1 MPEPE
6 LSYVFT
12 RSERNIFTEIYFP
25 KRAAYQG
32 AVFDALRFGFE
43 ESEVKEYLETNIQA
57 LRNEFKRLPA
67 ILDPHEYTT
76 PERRKTVPSLEEVQ
90 ARIDMYESPFY
101 GWSVYSVDGMFFDK
115 KTKKR
120 SEETTQVVRIMFRFQ
135 SSAKIQKA
143 ADKAQCHDVLRAI
156 LFWVI
161 AQQGRLDDHKGWSD
175 AEKTTFI
182 QRHEP
187 WSDDKRVF
195 VEQYFTEI
203 AREAAQWSGNRALFI
218 FGYLVRKVWERIIEE
233 KMFEAEIWVTSFFDQ
248 QLNVIERVKTKP
260 PPRT

>member
-6 LSYVFT
+6 FSYMFT

-43 ESEVKEYLETNIQA
+43 EKRVKRYLRKKIRE
-57 LRNEFKRLPA
+57 LRNEFKNLPS

-76 PERRKTVPSLEEVQ
+76 TERRRTVPSIQEVRE
-90 ARIDMYESPFY
+90 RINMYKSPFM
-101 GWSVYSVDGMFFDK
+101 GWSVYSVDGMFFDEDTEEK
-115 KTKKR
+115 F
-120 SEETTQVVRIMFRFQ
+120 EETTQVVRIMFRFR
-135 SSAKIQKA
+135 SSAKYQA
-143 ADKAQCHDVLRAI
+143 AATEAHCHDVLRSI

-175 AEKTTFI
+175 SEKAQFI
-182 QRHEP
+182 ARHEP
-187 WSDDKRVF
+187 WLPAKRAF
-195 VEQYFTEI
+195 VEQHFTEI
-203 AREAAQWSGNRALFI
+203 AREAAQWSGDRALFL
-218 FGYLVRKVWERIIEE
+218 FGFLVRQFWENVIKE

-248 QLNVIERVKTKP
+248 QLNVIERFEAKP